1 MYQKY
6 GRVVS
11 PMGCRAYLSPWYEQG
26 GMYPANEEDKPVFV
40 GRSNVGAI
48 TLHLCLIYQEAK
60 TTNKDF
66 YELLDYYLEMIRS
79 LHLRTYD
86 YLGQMKASVN
96 PIGFTQG
103 GFYGGNLDYNDT
115 IESVIKHSTASF
127 GYTALNELCLLHS
140 GKSIREDNSFA
151 VEVLTYIN
159 NKVEQFKKEDQ
170 RLYAIYGTPA
180 ESLVGL
186 QVKQFRDR
194 FGVIEGISDKEYF
207 SNSFHCHV
215 AEDIT
220 PFEKQD
226 AEYDC
231 FHLSKG
237 GHITYTRYPIDYNHQ
252 AIKDIVRRG
261 MKKGYYQ
268 GVNLALSY
276 CNECGHQEL
285 DMDTCPECGTDNLT
299 KIDRMN
305 GLT

>member
-1 MYQKY
+1 M
-6 GRVVS
+6 
-11 PMGCRAYLSPWYEQG
+11 CRAYLSPYYEQG
-26 GMYPANEEDKPVFV
+26 GMYAANEEDKPVFV
-40 GRSNVGAI
+40 GRSNIGPI

-79 LHLRTYD
+79 LHLRTYE

-103 GFYGGNLDYNDT
+103 GFYGGNLDYNDK
-115 IESVIKHSTASF
+115 IEPILKHSTASF

-207 SNSFHCHV
+207 SNSFH
-215 AEDIT
+215 
-220 PFEKQD
+220 
-226 AEYDC
+226 
-231 FHLSKG
+231 
-237 GHITYTRYPIDYNHQ
+237 
-252 AIKDIVRRG
+252 
-261 MKKGYYQ
+261 
-268 GVNLALSY
+268 
-276 CNECGHQEL
+276 
-285 DMDTCPECGTDNLT
+285 
-299 KIDRMN
+299 
-305 GLT
+305 